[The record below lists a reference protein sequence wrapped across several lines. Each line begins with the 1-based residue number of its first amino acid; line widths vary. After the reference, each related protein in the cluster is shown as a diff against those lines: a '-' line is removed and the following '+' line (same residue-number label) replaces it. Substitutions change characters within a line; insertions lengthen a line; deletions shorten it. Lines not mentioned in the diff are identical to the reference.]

1 MNPFQEIA
9 FAALKKGGFLA
20 SPGPDKEELDFVW
33 VVTLRQRRQGSKLL
47 AASLDSGLAR
57 ELPDFQ
63 ATWEQLD
70 G

>member
-1 MNPFQEIA
+1 MNPFQGIA

-20 SPGPDKEELDFVW
+20 SPGLEKEGLDFVW
-33 VVTLRQRRQGSKLL
+33 VVTLRQRRQGSKMP
-47 AASLDSGLAR
+47 AALFDSGLAG

-70 G
+70 E

>member
-20 SPGPDKEELDFVW
+20 SPGPEKEGLDFEW
-33 VVTLRQRRQGSKLL
+33 VVTLRQRRQGSKLP
-47 AASLDSGLAR
+47 AALFDSGLAG

-70 G
+70 E

>member
-20 SPGPDKEELDFVW
+20 SPGPEKEGLDFVW
-33 VVTLRQRRQGSKLL
+33 VVTLRQRSKLP
-47 AASLDSGLAR
+47 AALFDSGLAR

-70 G
+70 E